1 MCRLEGQTLLNV
13 ERPTKQQGLAA
24 QQALRRFHNRGF
36 WHGDAAYR
44 IIFLT
49 KKPNSV
55 RLLDFGN
62 TKGNAPSKR
71 QSSEEFE
78 LIYLF
83 DDKVS
88 QIYDLC

>member
-36 WHGDAAYR
+36 WHGDVAYR
-44 IIFLT
+44 NIFIT
-49 KKPNSV
+49 KQPNSV

-71 QSSEEFE
+71 QSSEERQ

-83 DDKVS
+83 EDKVC
-88 QIYDLC
+88 QIYEM